1 MVKQISIP
9 QVEVPMDTYFLAD
22 SDIYKETQA
31 KAKERF
37 GENSR
42 AYNIIMSGINA
53 KGGKGSQF
61 FFNTELGLHLP
72 KGQRVISL
80 EDLERIYSSSEADS
94 FFDGSFYTDIPEVIL
109 RTESASWDKNKKILA
124 NLVKQ
129 VKAED
134 YKFSSENPL
143 RISGLELVKDDDSKN
158 KYGLSLKIGENTKIA
173 NDGRFAHANNKIKLG
188 NQTKTLYTKED
199 GLSRLF
205 LNGNLGLDSNYVNL
219 ADSCDDGRVVLT
231 DAEGVAKK

>member
-9 QVEVPMDTYFLAD
+9 RVEVPMDTYFLAE
-22 SDIYKETQA
+22 SDIYEETQA

-42 AYNIIMSGINA
+42 AYSTIMSGINTSR
-53 KGGKGSQF
+53 GKGSQF

-80 EDLERIYSSSEADS
+80 EDAERIYSSSEANS
-94 FFDGSFYTDIPEVIL
+94 LFDGSFYTDIPEVIL
-109 RTESASWDKNKKILA
+109 RTETASWENNQNILS
-124 NLVKQ
+124 NLVEQ
-129 VKAED
+129 VKAER
-134 YKFSSENPL
+134 YEFSSQNPL
-143 RISGLELVKDDDSKN
+143 RISGLELVKDDNKEN
-158 KYGLSLKIGENTKIA
+158 KYGLTLSIGDNTRIV
-173 NDGRFAHANNKIKLG
+173 NDKRFARGNNKIQLG

-199 GLSRLF
+199 GLSRLY
-205 LNGNLGLDSNYVNL
+205 LDRNLILYSNYIYL
-219 ADSCDDGRVVLT
+219 ADSDDYGRVVLT